1 MIYFDQNFFDHFK
14 NFLKFMIFKLSF
26 ILILLQKLMFQ
37 NLDFILNILINIV
50 FSNAL
55 DITFNWKLNL
65 IIIFNEFSLLIIT
78 EYICIQID

>member
-1 MIYFDQNFFDHFK
+1 MIKCMIYFDQNFFDHFK

-55 DITFNWKLNL
+55 DITFN
-65 IIIFNEFSLLIIT
+65 
-78 EYICIQID
+78 